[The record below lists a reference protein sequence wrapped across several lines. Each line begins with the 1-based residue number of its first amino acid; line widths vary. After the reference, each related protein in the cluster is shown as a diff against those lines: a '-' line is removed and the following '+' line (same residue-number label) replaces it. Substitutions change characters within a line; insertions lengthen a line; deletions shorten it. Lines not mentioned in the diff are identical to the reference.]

1 MSSDF
6 DTLKSQIMAIMTV
19 KSSSSNSGNDSINNI
34 LYTFIVMS
42 MIQWCFKIIPSCLEF
57 IKKQTQDYI
66 ESKSKNVK
74 GLNILNKIDTT
85 NNKPNE
91 ITSSIV
97 FKRNYKASNT
107 VNPNGTIVNTNI
119 DYECCDAL
127 LEKMASLNTVKSL
140 EYNKI
145 YYIKHKN
152 EFVLDKNINAKMLHV
167 DINPEGDLQYIEF
180 VLNSTYYSLSELHDY
195 VNKVVQSLRIKKQNK
210 LGTQLYYFNERVKP
224 LMKDTNGNIVYL
236 NAPDTLHFTM
246 TKFFTNKSIDSIFG
260 EKIDIVKDRLNWF
273 INNPDWYQRKGIPYT
288 FGLLIHGEPGCGKTS
303 MCKVIA
309 NMTNRHIINISL
321 NPYTT
326 KRQLYNLF
334 FDDRIYIEKPGGMN
348 ESYIIPIDKRVYI
361 IEDID
366 CMSDV
371 VLDRELKD
379 KEKKMSEEKEVEQKD
394 TNNIVQYANN
404 IKKEEPPVDIFGDY
418 NEEDDEY
425 SSIKIPKVNKKETI
439 LVNNK
444 EKGLSS
450 NDIFGEQNSKNNLSK
465 IDENLDDK
473 LTLSF
478 LLNLLDGVLE
488 TPGRILIMTSNYPEK
503 LDKAL
508 IRPGRVDVNICF
520 KKCTH
525 NTIVQMLN
533 YFYDN
538 LNFDLMKDIQFKD
551 SFFTPAEVYQ
561 ILFKY
566 INMPEKAIEELK
578 V

>member
-1 MSSDF
+1 MSTDF

-19 KSSSSNSGNDSINNI
+19 KSSSSNDPHGGINNI

-42 MIQWCFKIIPSCLEF
+42 LLQWCFKVLPIASEF
-57 IKKQTQDYI
+57 IKSQIQSYI
-66 ESKSKNVK
+66 TSKTKNTK
-74 GLNILNKIDTT
+74 ILHHLTPFENG
-85 NNKPNE
+85 KPLE
-91 ITSSIV
+91 IQSSIV
-97 FKRNYKASNT
+97 FKRSYKTNNVVSSNGS
-107 VNPNGTIVNTNI
+107 VSNTNI
-119 DYECCDAL
+119 EYECCDSL
-127 LEKMASLNTVKSL
+127 LEKMASLNNVKSL
-140 EYNKI
+140 EFNKI

-152 EFVLDKNINAKMLHV
+152 EFEMDKNINAKMLHI
-167 DINPEGDLQYIEF
+167 DINPDGDLQYIEF
-180 VLNSTYYSLSELHDY
+180 VLSSTYYTLSDLHEY
-195 VNKVVQSLRIKKQNK
+195 VNNVVQSSRIKKQNK

-224 LMKDTNGNIVYL
+224 LMKDNQGNIIYS

-246 TKFFTNKSIDSIFG
+246 TKFFTNKTINSTFG
-260 EKIDIVKDRLNWF
+260 DKIDIVKERLNWF

-309 NMTNRHIINISL
+309 NMTKRHIINISL

-334 FDDRIYIEKPGGMN
+334 YEDRIYIEKPGGMN
-348 ESYIIPIDKRVYI
+348 ESFIIPIDKRVYI

-371 VLDRELKD
+371 VLDRELK
-379 KEKKMSEEKEVEQKD
+379 EKENKMEENSEHKMEEEIEEDMKQYRNSYD
-394 TNNIVQYANN
+394 NEYDDYNIVSSTTQSSKSTQN
-404 IKKEEPPVDIFGDY
+404 IQTKK
-418 NEEDDEY
+418 
-425 SSIKIPKVNKKETI
+425 KA
-439 LVNNK
+439 
-444 EKGLSS
+444 GLTS
-450 NDIFGEQNSKNNLSK
+450 NDIFGSTQSTKNNLSK

-488 TPGRILIMTSNYPEK
+488 TPGRVLIMTTNYPEK

-525 NTIVQMLN
+525 NTVVQMLK

-538 LNFDLMKDIQFKD
+538 LDPELIKDVEFKN
-551 SFFTPAEVYQ
+551 SIFTPAEVYQ

-566 INMPEKAIEELK
+566 IHSPEKAIEELVK
-578 V
+578 EP

>member
-19 KSSSSNSGNDSINNI
+19 KSSASNDPNGGIHTI

-42 MIQWCFKIIPSCLEF
+42 VIQWCFKILPNMTEF
-57 IKKQTQDYI
+57 VKKQVENYI
-66 ESKSKNVK
+66 TTKTKNIKSLEHLTSTSNS
-74 GLNILNKIDTT
+74 NKTL
-85 NNKPNE
+85 E
-91 ITSSIV
+91 IKSSII
-97 FKRNYKASNT
+97 FKRSYKTNSAVSS
-107 VNPNGTIVNTNI
+107 NGTVANTNI
-119 DYECCDAL
+119 EYECCDAL
-127 LEKMASLNTVKSL
+127 LEKMSSLNNVKSL
-140 EYNKI
+140 EFNKI

-152 EFVLDKNINAKMLHV
+152 EFEMDKNINAKMLHV
-167 DINPEGDLQYIEF
+167 DINPDGDLQYIEF
-180 VLNSTYYSLSELHDY
+180 IITSTYYSLSELHEY
-195 VNKVVQSLRIKKQNK
+195 VNSVVQTSRIKKQNK

-224 LMKDTNGNIVYL
+224 LMKDTQGNIVYS

-246 TKFFTNKSIDSIFG
+246 TKFFTNKTINSTFG
-260 EKIDIVKDRLNWF
+260 DKIDIVKERLNWF
-273 INNPDWYQRKGIPYT
+273 MNNPDWYQRKGIPYT

-309 NMTNRHIINISL
+309 NMTKRHIVNISL

-334 FDDRIYIEKPGGMN
+334 YEDRIYIEKPGGMN
-348 ESYIIPIDKRVYI
+348 ESFIIPIDKRVYI

-371 VLDRELKD
+371 VLDRELK
-379 KEKKMSEEKEVEQKD
+379 EKEQKKKVVE
-394 TNNIVQYANN
+394 TETTSTIHNI
-404 IKKEEPPVDIFGDY
+404 D
-418 NEEDDEY
+418 DDEY
-425 SSIKIPKVNKKETI
+425 GTLDIPVQMPVK
-439 LVNNK
+439 K
-444 EKGLSS
+444 EKGMSP
-450 NDIFGEQNSKNNLSK
+450 NDIFGTPSDKNNLSK

-488 TPGRILIMTSNYPEK
+488 TPGRVLIMTTNYPEK

-520 KKCTH
+520 KKCSHT
-525 NTIVQMLN
+525 TIVNMLN

-538 LNFDLMKDIQFKD
+538 LDPQLIDSSIQFKD
-551 SFFTPAEVYQ
+551 NVFTPAEVYQ
-561 ILFKY
+561 ILFKH
-566 INMPEKAIEELK
+566 IHSPEKAIKELM
-578 V
+578 

>member
-19 KSSSSNSGNDSINNI
+19 KSSSSSNENDSINNI
-34 LYTFIVMS
+34 LYTFIIMS
-42 MIQWCFKIIPSCLEF
+42 IIQWCFKIIPSCVEF
-57 IKKQTQDYI
+57 IKKQTHDYI
-66 ESKSKNVK
+66 ESKSKHIK
-74 GLNILNKIDTT
+74 GLTILNKNDTI
-85 NNKPNE
+85 NKPNE

-97 FKRNYKASNT
+97 FKRSYKSTNI
-107 VNPNGTIVNTNI
+107 VSGNGTVVNTNL

-145 YYIKHKN
+145 YYINHKN
-152 EFVLDKNINAKMLHV
+152 EFILDKNINAKMLHI

-180 VLNSTYYSLSELHDY
+180 LLTSTYYTLSELHDY

-224 LMKDTNGNIVYL
+224 LMKDANGNIVYI

-246 TKFFTNKSIDSIFG
+246 TKFFTNKSINSIFG

-371 VLDRELKD
+371 VIDRELKD
-379 KEKKMSEEKEVEQKD
+379 KELKDKEEKKELEKQIKENENETINV
-394 TNNIVQYANN
+394 VQYSGG
-404 IKKEEPPVDIFGDY
+404 IKKQEQPVNIF
-418 NEEDDEY
+418 NNFENEDDEY
-425 SSIKIPKVNKKETI
+425 SSIKGTK
-439 LVNNK
+439 NNMNQQ
-444 EKGLSS
+444 KGLSS
-450 NDIFGEQNSKNNLSK
+450 NDIFGDKDSIKNK
-465 IDENLDDK
+465 IEENLDDK

-508 IRPGRVDVNICF
+508 VRPGRVDVNICF

-525 NTIVQMLN
+525 LTIVQMLN

-538 LNFDLMKDIQFKD
+538 LNTALIKDIQFKD
-551 SFFTPAEVYQ
+551 EFFTPAEVYQ
-561 ILFKY
+561 ILFQY
-566 INMPEKAIEELK
+566 INNPEKAIEELK
-578 V
+578 N

>member
-19 KSSSSNSGNDSINNI
+19 KSSASNGNSSDSINNI

-42 MIQWCFKIIPSCLEF
+42 IIQWCFKIIPTATEF

-66 ESKSKNVK
+66 DSKTKNSK
-74 GLNILNKIDTT
+74 GLHILNIVDTT
-85 NNKPNE
+85 NKSTE
-91 ITSSIV
+91 IKSSII
-97 FKRNYKASNT
+97 FKRSYKPSNT
-107 VNPNGTIVNTNI
+107 VSNNGTVINTNL

-145 YYIKHKN
+145 YYIRHKH

-167 DINPEGDLQYIEF
+167 DINPDGDLQYIEF
-180 VLNSTYYSLSELHDY
+180 ILTSTYYDLSDLHEY
-195 VNKVVQSLRIKKQNK
+195 VNGVVQSLRIKKQNK
-210 LGTQLYYFNERVKP
+210 LGSQLYYFNERVKP
-224 LMKDTNGNIVYL
+224 LMKDPQGNIVYS

-246 TKFFTNKSIDSIFG
+246 TKFFTNKTIDSTFG
-260 EKIDIVKDRLNWF
+260 EKIDIVKERLNWF
-273 INNPDWYQRKGIPYT
+273 INNPDWYSKKGIPYT

-309 NMTNRHIINISL
+309 NMTKRHIINISL

-348 ESYIIPIDKRVYI
+348 ESFIIPIDKRVYI

-371 VLDRELKD
+371 VLDRKLKK
-379 KEKKMSEEKEVEQKD
+379 KEKMEKEEKQIEEKES
-394 TNNIVQYANN
+394 NNIVQYANN
-404 IKKEEPPVDIFGDY
+404 IKKQEPPVNIFDNNY
-418 NEEDDEY
+418 NNEDDEY
-425 SSIKIPKVNKKETI
+425 SSIKMSTKPQ
-439 LVNNK
+439 
-444 EKGLSS
+444 KGLSS
-450 NDIFGEQNSKNNLSK
+450 NDIFGTVSNESNKNNLSK

-520 KKCTH
+520 KKCSHT
-525 NTIVQMLN
+525 TIVQMLK

-538 LNFDLMKDIQFKD
+538 MNTDLLNDINFKD
-551 SFFTPAEVYQ
+551 GFFTPAEVYQ

-566 INMPEKAIEELK
+566 INAPEKAIEELK
-578 V
+578 N